1 MFESQITET
10 PIDNMRGLQISNV
23 IRLENKIIMV
33 LPIDDIVKSNEE
45 INKMIQ

>member
-1 MFESQITET
+1 MTET

-33 LPIDDIVKSNEE
+33 LPIDEIIKSNDDS
-45 INKMIQ
+45 NKTV